1 MQGKYEETL
10 LQNRRLRILLLNLSI
25 TLIIALL
32 TIFFV
37 ILKDKEVVRFV
48 EFSQKGDFGVKVLE
62 SSEIT
67 ESAKELIVVSQLKEY
82 IKNRHEK
89 LGGRKYNKG
98 EFDLV
103 KYNYVKALSSR
114 EVFSEYD
121 AEFKRIHEEAQFY
134 ERDVYII
141 SAVKEEKNKYLFT
154 FDVVSYYEDQEEP
167 VVNRFNV
174 YVKFDYVNLNKI
186 SPSLRNM
193 NPLGIQIL
201 WYRGDREKNNNEQ
214 AGNYDENENI

>member
-1 MQGKYEETL
+1 MPGKYEETL

-25 TLIIALL
+25 AVIITLII
-32 TIFFV
+32 IFFM
-37 ILKDKEVVRFV
+37 ILRNKEIVRFV
-48 EFSQKGDFGVKVLE
+48 EFSKRGDFGVKVLE

-67 ESAKELIVVSQLKEY
+67 ESAKELIVITQLKEY
-82 IKNRHEK
+82 ITKRHEK

-103 KYNYVKALSSR
+103 KYNYVKAFSSA

-134 ERDVYII
+134 ERDVNII
-141 SAVKEEKNKYLFT
+141 SAVKQEEDKYLFN

-167 VVNRFNV
+167 TVNRFNV
-174 YVKFDYVNLNKI
+174 YIKFNFVNINKI
-186 SPSLRNM
+186 VPSLRKD
-193 NPLGIQIL
+193 NPLGIQIV
-201 WYRGDREKNNNEQ
+201 WYRGDRETNINNQDN
-214 AGNYDENENI
+214 DNENI